1 MSGLVL
7 DPPSPNDLYRTAQA
21 LARAGQP
28 VFPCRSTGERAKQP
42 LVRGGFKAATCDKAQ
57 IKAWWRQYGDAA
69 IGIPTNVM
77 WDVLDVDIKNE
88 SDGRS
93 HLVRLHR
100 LGLLNGCKRVV
111 RTPSGGWH
119 LYFRATPGLTGTANA
134 GLGLDVRAAGGYVL
148 AAGSYI
154 ETDSYAGF
162 YTDEGETTDSTDDP
176 LLWSIIRNDLAP
188 VNTDDNKPIRTP
200 DSERRTSLA
209 SLRKWL
215 SERRQGERNNS
226 FHWAVHRCIEAGIDP
241 HELSEVAEFIGL
253 TPDEITKTIGSALHR
268 VGVDASELKTEAEA
282 LFG

>member
-1 MSGLVL
+1 MLTPT
-7 DPPSPNDLYRTAQA
+7 DRPSPNDLYRAAQA
-21 LARAGQP
+21 LIRLGQP
-28 VFPCRSTGERAKQP
+28 VFPCYSSGERAKRP
-42 LVRGGFKAATCDKAQ
+42 LTRNGFHDATTDREQVKR
-57 IKAWWRQYGDAA
+57 WWRKYGDAA
-69 IGIPTNVM
+69 IGIPTGVK
-77 WDVLDVDIKNE
+77 WDVLDVDIKND

-148 AAGSYI
+148 AAGSFI

-162 YTDEGETTDSTDDP
+162 YTDEGETTGSTDDP
-176 LLWSIIRNDLAP
+176 LLWSLIRNDLAP
-188 VNTDDNKPIRTP
+188 INSDDNKPIHVP
-200 DSERRTSLA
+200 DHERRASLA

-226 FHWAVHRCIEAGIDP
+226 FHWAVHRCIENGIDP
-241 HELSEVAEFIGL
+241 HELAEVAELIGL
-253 TPDEITKTIGSALHR
+253 TNEEITKTIGSALTR
-268 VGVDASELKTEAEA
+268 AGVDVSELKSEAEA